1 MIRLFERMDIQVDYT
16 SKGKVQVPLQHST
29 FHLELTSLMAVLFHD
44 ERHEIGMEE
53 TGKILVIDGICLIFN
68 LMPPNLCWHAP
79 GTLKNF
85 QNLGVS
91 DV

>member
-1 MIRLFERMDIQVDYT
+1 
-16 SKGKVQVPLQHST
+16 
-29 FHLELTSLMAVLFHD
+29 MAVLFHD